1 MTSLIIAVAFILL
14 AIFGMKVAYALGFAT
29 MVGIALFT
37 DFNVL
42 TVAQKMVSGIDSY
55 SLMAIPLFMLAGRM
69 MNEGGITERIF
80 RLCNALV
87 GHIKG
92 SLAYVNVLASM
103 AFATMSGS
111 AVADVGGLGQVEI
124 KAMSDEGYPP
134 EYAAAITLASS
145 AIGPILPPSINFV
158 IFSVL
163 ANVSTGALFL
173 AGILPG
179 ILMGVALIVIVFI
192 MGFFMQYPISKHKQ
206 SLKDRLVAFKQAIL
220 PMFTPVIILGG
231 IMGGIF
237 TPTEAS
243 SVAAVYAFILG
254 FFVYKSI
261 KLKEVPEIL
270 LDVISSTAIVTF
282 IIACS
287 ASFSW
292 VMVLDNVG
300 IKLLNVVMTLTSNK
314 ILILLILNLI
324 MLILGCFMEN
334 STLLILL
341 APIFLPIS
349 AQLGIDPIQFG
360 VIMVLNLMIGVVT
373 PPVGTALFVVSSM
386 TGITIGKLTKPV
398 FLFVIPL
405 FVVLMLVTYIPGV
418 SLWLPSIFI
427 R

>member
-55 SLMAIPLFMLAGRM
+55 TLLAIPLFMLAGRM

-192 MGFFMQYPISKHKQ
+192 MGFFMQYPISKHQQ
-206 SLKDRLVAFKQAIL
+206 SWKDRMVAFKQAIL
-220 PMFTPVIILGG
+220 PMVTPVIILGG

-261 KLKEVPEIL
+261 KLKDVPEIL

-300 IKLLNVVMTLTSNK
+300 IKLLNVVMALTSNK

-341 APIFLPIS
+341 APIFLPIA

-398 FLFVIPL
+398 FLFVLPL

>member
-55 SLMAIPLFMLAGRM
+55 TLLAIPLFMLAGRM

-192 MGFFMQYPISKHKQ
+192 MGFFMQYPISKHQQ
-206 SLKDRLVAFKQAIL
+206 SWKDRMVAFKQAIL
-220 PMFTPVIILGG
+220 PMVTPVIILGG

-261 KLKEVPEIL
+261 KLKDVPEIL

-300 IKLLNVVMTLTSNK
+300 IKLLNVVMALTSNK

-341 APIFLPIS
+341 APIFLPIA